1 MATAT
6 LHRLSEQAQLLH
18 ENVDEAEGII
28 RGVLIVGLKSRN
40 KGRTIGCTREEFG
53 DACEEEYSYSPEAL
67 QNAIRLYEGAVV
79 RIDHPNFSR
88 GANNERTSRESRSA
102 FDTFG
107 ELREVHYVENKGLV
121 GDLHYIRTH
130 ELAPRVVEVAQR
142 FPNKFALSHNAR
154 GNPELVDGKIVI
166 TEIASVESV
175 DLIGE
180 QGGTTNGLFESTDT
194 ETPKMTKRAVLV
206 VLNEQ
211 AGKGNKT
218 AKRLMEMGG
227 MEPAMASEVDVPAES
242 SGEEQMQMAIDAMV
256 LAIVNGEG
264 TSDEKVKKIKS
275 VLGVND
281 EVAAT
286 PEAEGD
292 DSEGDDEEKKMEES
306 AKVSKLQ
313 KELNQL
319 REERR
324 VEQETAACRKLL
336 ESMNREVTD
345 VRVSALLKFEKEADR
360 KALIEEWQ
368 DKAASRRPDFSPPLH
383 ESADDSSYKYDG
395 GESLAKNLR

>member
-6 LHRLSEQAQLLH
+6 LHRLSENAQLLH

-53 DACEEEYSYSPEAL
+53 DACDEEYSYSPEAL
-67 QNAIRLYEGAVV
+67 QNAMSLYEGSVV
-79 RIDHPNFSR
+79 RIDHPQFSR
-88 GANNERTSRESRSA
+88 GPRGERTSSESRSA

-107 ELREVHYVENKGLV
+107 ELRDVRFIENKGLV
-121 GDLHYIRTH
+121 GDLHYIRSH

-142 FPNKFALSHNAR
+142 FPKKFALSHNAR
-154 GNPELVDGKIVI
+154 GNPELVNGKIVI

-211 AGKGNKT
+211 AAKGSKQ
-218 AKRLMEMGG
+218 AKHLMEMSG
-227 MEPAMASEVDVPAES
+227 MEPAMASEMDVPAEAS
-242 SGEEQMQMAIDAMV
+242 DGDQMQMAVDAMV

-264 TSDEKVKKIKS
+264 TSDEKVAKIKL
-275 VLGVND
+275 VLGATD
-281 EVAAT
+281 EVTEAA
-286 PEAEGD
+286 D
-292 DSEGDDEEKKMEES
+292 DSEEESEGEEKAMEES
-306 AKVSKLQ
+306 NKELARVRKELKQLQEARQ
-313 KELNQL
+313 KEQD
-319 REERR
+319 EI
-324 VEQETAACRKLL
+324 ACRKLL
-336 ESMNREVTD
+336 ENANREVTD
-345 VRVSALLKFEKEADR
+345 VRVNALLRTPEKDR
-360 KALIEEWQ
+360 KSLIETWQ
-368 DKAASRRPDFSPPLH
+368 NRATARRPEFSPPLY
-383 ESADDSSYKYDG
+383 ESDDCSYKYDG
-395 GESLAKNLR
+395 GESLAKALKG